1 MVNMNKKG
9 FAKTLEA
16 GIAVILVLVFIY
28 YVLPK
33 QTPEGTMLRVP
44 EQVKTTQSFILQE
57 ISTKE
62 NLRNCALYAATT
74 GKCEDIPCQNI
85 VSLINSNT
93 PPGYTSACEIC
104 ATANTCAANLN
115 LPTDVSLYTDSVFL
129 SERTTSKVVRL
140 YFWRK
145 Q

>member
-1 MVNMNKKG
+1 MNNKG

-16 GIAVILVLVFIY
+16 GIAVILVLVFIF

-33 QTPEGTMLRVP
+33 QAP
-44 EQVKTTQSFILQE
+44 EQTVLRIPENVDTAQSFILQE
-57 ISTKE
+57 ISTQE
-62 NLRNCALYAATT
+62 DLRNCALYAATT

-85 VSLINSNT
+85 FALITSNT
-93 PPGYTSACEIC
+93 PAGYSSACEIC
-104 ATANTCAANLN
+104 ATANTCATNLN

-129 SERTTSKVVRL
+129 SDRAASKIVRV
-140 YFWRK
+140 YFWKR